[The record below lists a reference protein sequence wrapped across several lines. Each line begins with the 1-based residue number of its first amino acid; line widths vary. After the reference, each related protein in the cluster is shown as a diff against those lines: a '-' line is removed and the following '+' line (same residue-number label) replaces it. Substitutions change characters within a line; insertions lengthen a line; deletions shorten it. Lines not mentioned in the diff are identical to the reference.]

1 MKKIARKKRG
11 AFTLIETILAV
22 TIIGLVVVST
32 TELTQSSL
40 RIGANSMNQF
50 IAFHL
55 AEEGVEV
62 VRNLRDSNWLQNRPM
77 RSGLADG
84 AYVIVEDANSTGGR
98 FHLERTAASQTG
110 RIIEIQSVPGHTTD
124 EAIRVI
130 STVYYEQAGGRKNVS
145 LAAELT
151 DWKKGPL

>member
-1 MKKIARKKRG
+1 MKKG
-11 AFTLIETILAV
+11 FTLIETILAV

-32 TELTQSSL
+32 AELTQSSL
-40 RIGANSMNQF
+40 RIGANSTNQF

-62 VRNLRDSNWLQNRPM
+62 VRNLRDSTWLQNRPM

-84 AYVIVEDANSTGGR
+84 RYVIVEDANATGGR
-98 FHLERTAASQTG
+98 FHLERTGAEQTG
-110 RIIEIQSVPGHTTD
+110 RIIEIQPVPGRD
-124 EAIRVI
+124 AAEALRVT
-130 STVYYEQAGGRKNVS
+130 STVYYEQAGSKKNVS

-151 DWKKGPL
+151 DWKK